1 MSTKEILLRQFT
13 RCYDENGW
21 FAAVRNSVEGLNVE
35 QAAWKTEDSV
45 NCIWETLSH
54 ITYYN
59 NAYLQ
64 RFKGIEYEYDVAN
77 NEETFSTG
85 EYTEADWQ
93 ADVAR
98 FDAVMTEWRGLIESA
113 DESKFSEPV
122 PTNTHTART
131 WAELIADVNA
141 HNAHHG
147 GQIVL
152 LRKLQGSWDSGGG
165 VS

>member
-1 MSTKEILLRQFT
+1 MSTKLVLARQFT
-13 RCYDENGW
+13 GCYDKDGW
-21 FAAVRNSVEGLNVE
+21 FVATKNAIEGLSVE
-35 QAAWKTEDSV
+35 QAAWKPEDSV

-98 FDAVMTEWRGLIESA
+98 FDAVMTEWRLLLEEA
-113 DESKFSEPV
+113 DDAKFDEIAP
-122 PTNTHTART
+122 PHEHRK
-131 WAELIADVNA
+131 WRDLIADMNA
-141 HNAHHG
+141 HTAHHG

-152 LRKLQGSWDSGGG
+152 LRKLQGSWDKRGG